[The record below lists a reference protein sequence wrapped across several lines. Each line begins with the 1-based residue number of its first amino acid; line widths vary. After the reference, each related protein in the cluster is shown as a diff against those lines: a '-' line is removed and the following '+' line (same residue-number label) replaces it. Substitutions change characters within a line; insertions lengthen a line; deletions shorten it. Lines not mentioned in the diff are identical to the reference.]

1 MTRLWYVPFDRNATV
16 TDSPAPHSSRRT
28 NRRLA
33 LRRRALRKHFQFYS
47 KCKNWA
53 LAQNVSVSPISWRR
67 EHWVLASVAV
77 AFSVIVGMV
86 MPTWARAMK
95 SEGEAPSVTTLS
107 LPLPAL
113 SADATSADDKALAG
127 LAAAGMVPGMENDA
141 WKIAIVR
148 AGQSLA
154 DIFHEMGL
162 SPTELQRLVD
172 ANVDNGAFRR
182 IHPGDEFA
190 FRIDGSGKLQALRF
204 DRDDHTRVVLRLD
217 ADGVHSEIAER
228 ALERRVHVAHGVIK
242 SSLFEAG
249 DGAGMTDSM
258 TLKLAQAFGY
268 DIDFAQDLRVGDTFT
283 VIYNDVYREGE
294 RLRDGDIIGATFI
307 NGGRRFTAFRYE
319 DTEGTVSFYSE
330 DGRPLKTSFLRT
342 PVEFTRISSRFSA
355 GRMHP
360 VLGKMRAHK
369 GVDYAAPTGTPI
381 YAAGDAKV
389 EFRGV
394 KNGFGNVVILQHG
407 GQYSTVYGHMS
418 RFAAG
423 LANGQ
428 RVRQGQLIGYV
439 GSTGLATGPH
449 LHYEFRLNG
458 QHRDPLSVTLPKPEP
473 LPAAELAKFKQ
484 LTQPMLA
491 QLKRYEEP
499 RLASAK

>member
-1 MTRLWYVPFDRNATV
+1 MTRLWYVSFEWNATV

-217 ADGVHSEIAER
+217 AGGVHSEIAER
-228 ALERRVHVAHGVIK
+228 ALERRVHVAHGTIK

-249 DGAGMTDSM
+249 DSAGMTDSM

-319 DTEGTVSFYSE
+319 DTSGAVSFYSE

-423 LANGQ
+423 LSNGQ

-458 QHRDPLSVTLPKPEP
+458 QHRDPLTVTLPKPEP
-473 LPAAELAKFKQ
+473 LPATELAKFKQ

>member
-1 MTRLWYVPFDRNATV
+1 M
-16 TDSPAPHSSRRT
+16 
-28 NRRLA
+28 
-33 LRRRALRKHFQFYS
+33 
-47 KCKNWA
+47 
-53 LAQNVSVSPISWRR
+53 SPISWRR

-77 AFSVIVGMV
+77 ALTVIVGMV
-86 MPTWARAMK
+86 MPTWANAMR
-95 SEGEAPSVTTLS
+95 GEAETPGVTTLS
-107 LPLPAL
+107 LSLSLPAL
-113 SADATSADDKALAG
+113 SSDYTTASDRATAG
-127 LAAAGMVPGMENDA
+127 LTAAGMMPGMEGDE
-141 WKIAIVR
+141 WKIVIVR

-154 DIFHEMGL
+154 DIFHEQEL

-182 IHPGDEFA
+182 IHPGDEFGL
-190 FRIDGSGKLQALRF
+190 RKGTDGRLAALRF
-204 DRDDHTRVVLRLD
+204 DRDDHTRVVLRID
-217 ADGVHSEIAER
+217 ADGVKSEIAER
-228 ALERRVHVAHGVIK
+228 ALERRVHVAHGTIK

-249 DGAGMTDSM
+249 DAAGMTDSM

-268 DIDFAQDLRVGDTFT
+268 DIDFAQDLRVGDSFS

-319 DTEGTVSFYSE
+319 DADGAVSFYSE
-330 DGRPLKTSFLRT
+330 EGRPLKTSFLRT

-394 KNGFGNVVILQHG
+394 KNGFGNAVILQHG

-418 RFAAG
+418 RFAPG
-423 LANGQ
+423 LSAGQ
-428 RVRQGQLIGYV
+428 RVRQGQLIGFV

-449 LHYEFRLNG
+449 LHYEFRING
-458 QHRDPLSVTLPKPEP
+458 QHRDPLTVTLPKPEP
-473 LPAAELAKFKQ
+473 LPATELVKFKQ
-484 LTQPMLA
+484 LTQPLLA
-491 QLKRYEEP
+491 QLKRYEDP
-499 RLASAK
+499 RLALAR

>member
-1 MTRLWYVPFDRNATV
+1 LQLDVDSDTRRIVEIDGDRVHERTIERPLEKRTQVATGQIRGSLFGAGEAAGLD
-16 TDSPAPHSSRRT
+16 DST
-28 NRRLA
+28 IVRLA
-33 LRRRALRKHFQFYS
+33 K
-47 KCKNWA
+47 
-53 LAQNVSVSPISWRR
+53 V
-67 EHWVLASVAV
+67 
-77 AFSVIVGMV
+77 
-86 MPTWARAMK
+86 
-95 SEGEAPSVTTLS
+95 
-107 LPLPAL
+107 
-113 SADATSADDKALAG
+113 
-127 LAAAGMVPGMENDA
+127 
-141 WKIAIVR
+141 
-148 AGQSLA
+148 
-154 DIFHEMGL
+154 
-162 SPTELQRLVD
+162 
-172 ANVDNGAFRR
+172 
-182 IHPGDEFA
+182 
-190 FRIDGSGKLQALRF
+190 
-204 DRDDHTRVVLRLD
+204 
-217 ADGVHSEIAER
+217 
-228 ALERRVHVAHGVIK
+228 
-242 SSLFEAG
+242 
-249 DGAGMTDSM
+249 
-258 TLKLAQAFGY
+258 FGY
-268 DIDFAQDLRVGDTFT
+268 DIDFAQDLRQGDSFT
-283 VIYNDVYREGE
+283 VIYDEVYREGE

-319 DTEGTVSFYSE
+319 DGEGTVSFYSE

-423 LANGQ
+423 LSGGQ

-439 GSTGLATGPH
+439 GMTGLATGPH
-449 LHYEFRLNG
+449 LHYEFRING

-473 LPAAELAKFKQ
+473 LPATELAKFKQ

-491 QLKRYEEP
+491 QLKRYEDP
-499 RLASAK
+499 RLALAK

>member
-1 MTRLWYVPFDRNATV
+1 MTET
-16 TDSPAPHSSRRT
+16 PAAHRSSHRT
-28 NRRLA
+28 SRRLA

-77 AFSVIVGMV
+77 ALTVIVGMV
-86 MPTWARAMK
+86 MPTWANAMRRD
-95 SEGEAPSVTTLS
+95 EAPSVTTLS
-107 LPLPAL
+107 LALPAL
-113 SADATSADDKALAG
+113 SADQTAAGDRALAD
-127 LAAAGMVPGMENDA
+127 LAAAGMVPGMESA
-141 WKIAIVR
+141 EWKIVIVR

-154 DIFHEMGL
+154 DIFHEQGL

-190 FRIDGSGKLQALRF
+190 FRKSGEGRLTALRF
-204 DRDDHTRVVLRLD
+204 DRDDHTRVVLRID
-217 ADGVHSEIAER
+217 ADGVKSEIAER
-228 ALERRVHVAHGVIK
+228 ALERRVHVAHGTIK

-249 DGAGMTDSM
+249 DTAGMTDSM

-268 DIDFAQDLRVGDTFT
+268 DIDFAQDLRVGDSFT

-319 DTEGTVSFYSE
+319 DADGTVSFYSE

-423 LANGQ
+423 LSAGQ

-473 LPAAELAKFKQ
+473 LPATELAKFKQ

-491 QLKRYEEP
+491 QLKRYEDP
-499 RLASAK
+499 RLALAR

>member
-1 MTRLWYVPFDRNATV
+1 M
-16 TDSPAPHSSRRT
+16 
-28 NRRLA
+28 
-33 LRRRALRKHFQFYS
+33 
-47 KCKNWA
+47 
-53 LAQNVSVSPISWRR
+53 
-67 EHWVLASVAV
+67 LASVAV
-77 AFSVIVGMV
+77 ALTVIVGMI
-86 MPTWARAMK
+86 MPTWANAMRR
-95 SEGEAPSVTTLS
+95 EDAPGITTLTLS
-107 LPLPAL
+107 LPEL
-113 SADATSADDKALAG
+113 SADQLSAGDRALAG
-127 LAAAGMVPGMENDA
+127 LAAAGMVPGMDGDN
-141 WKIAIVR
+141 WKIVIVR

-154 DIFHEMGL
+154 DIFHEQGL

-172 ANVDNGAFRR
+172 AKVDEGAFRR
-182 IHPGDEFA
+182 IHPGDEFG
-190 FRIDGSGKLQALRF
+190 FRKSPEGKLLALRF
-204 DRDDHTRVVLRLD
+204 DRDDHTRVVLRID
-217 ADGVHSEIAER
+217 AEGVKSEIAER
-228 ALERRVHVAHGVIK
+228 ALERRVHVARGTIK

-249 DGAGMTDSM
+249 DAAGMTDSM

-268 DIDFAQDLRVGDTFT
+268 DIDFAQDLRVGDSFT
-283 VIYNDVYREGE
+283 VIYNDVYRDGE
-294 RLRDGDIIGATFI
+294 RLRDGDILGATFV

-319 DTEGTVSFYSE
+319 NAEGGVSFYSE

-360 VLGKMRAHK
+360 VLGRMRAHK

-418 RFAAG
+418 RFASG
-423 LANGQ
+423 LSAGQ

-449 LHYEFRLNG
+449 LHYEFRING
-458 QHRDPLSVTLPKPEP
+458 QHRDPLTVTLPKPEP
-473 LPAAELAKFKQ
+473 LPAVELVKFKQ

-491 QLKRYEEP
+491 QLKRYEDL
-499 RLASAK
+499 RLAQAR

>member
-1 MTRLWYVPFDRNATV
+1 MPFDWNATV
-16 TDSPAPHSSRRT
+16 TDSPAPHSSRRS

-113 SADATSADDKALAG
+113 SADATSADGKALAG

-217 ADGVHSEIAER
+217 AGGVHSEIAER
-228 ALERRVHVAHGVIK
+228 ALERRVHVAHGTIK

-249 DGAGMTDSM
+249 DSAGMTDSM

-283 VIYNDVYREGE
+283 VVYNDVYREGE

-319 DTEGTVSFYSE
+319 DASGAVSFYNE

-423 LANGQ
+423 LSNGQ

-449 LHYEFRLNG
+449 LHYEFRING

-473 LPAAELAKFKQ
+473 LPATELAKFRQ

-491 QLKRYEEP
+491 QLKRYEDP
-499 RLASAK
+499 RLASAR

>member
-1 MTRLWYVPFDRNATV
+1 
-16 TDSPAPHSSRRT
+16 
-28 NRRLA
+28 
-33 LRRRALRKHFQFYS
+33 
-47 KCKNWA
+47 
-53 LAQNVSVSPISWRR
+53 
-67 EHWVLASVAV
+67 
-77 AFSVIVGMV
+77 
-86 MPTWARAMK
+86 
-95 SEGEAPSVTTLS
+95 
-107 LPLPAL
+107 
-113 SADATSADDKALAG
+113 
-127 LAAAGMVPGMENDA
+127 VPGMDGDE
-141 WKIAIVR
+141 WKIVIVR

-154 DIFHEMGL
+154 DILHEKGL

-172 ANVDNGAFRR
+172 AKVDNGAFRR
-182 IHPGDEFA
+182 IHPGDEFG
-190 FRIDGSGKLQALRF
+190 FRKNGEGRLAALRF
-204 DRDDHTRVVLRLD
+204 DRDDHTRVVVRID
-217 ADGVHSEIAER
+217 ADGVNSEIAER
-228 ALERRVHVAHGVIK
+228 ALERRVHVAHGTIK

-249 DGAGMTDSM
+249 DTAGMTDSM

-294 RLRDGDIIGATFI
+294 RLRDGDILGATFI

-319 DTEGTVSFYSE
+319 DADGTVSFYSE

-423 LANGQ
+423 LSNGQ

-449 LHYEFRLNG
+449 LHYEFRING

-473 LPAAELAKFKQ
+473 LPATELAKFRQ

-491 QLKRYEEP
+491 QLKRYEDS
-499 RLASAK
+499 RLALAR

>member
-1 MTRLWYVPFDRNATV
+1 M
-16 TDSPAPHSSRRT
+16 
-28 NRRLA
+28 
-33 LRRRALRKHFQFYS
+33 
-47 KCKNWA
+47 
-53 LAQNVSVSPISWRR
+53 SPISWRR

-77 AFSVIVGMV
+77 ALTVIVGMI
-86 MPTWARAMK
+86 MPTWANAMRR
-95 SEGEAPSVTTLS
+95 EEVPSVTTLA

-113 SADATSADDKALAG
+113 SADQTSADDRALAG
-127 LAAAGMVPGMENDA
+127 LAAAGMVPGMEGDE
-141 WKIAIVR
+141 WKIVIVR

-154 DIFHEMGL
+154 DIFHEQGL

-172 ANVDNGAFRR
+172 AKVDEGAFRR

-190 FRIDGSGKLQALRF
+190 FRKSPEGKLAALRF
-204 DRDDHTRVVLRLD
+204 DRDDHTRVVLRVD
-217 ADGVHSEIAER
+217 AEGVKSEIAER
-228 ALERRVHVAHGVIK
+228 ALERRVHVAHGSIK

-249 DGAGMTDSM
+249 DSAGMTDSM

-268 DIDFAQDLRVGDTFT
+268 DIDFAQDLRVGDSFT
-283 VIYNDVYREGE
+283 VIYNDVYRDGE
-294 RLRDGDIIGATFI
+294 RLRDGDILGATFV
-307 NGGRRFTAFRYE
+307 NGGRRFTAFRYQ
-319 DTEGTVSFYSE
+319 DTEGGVSFYSE

-360 VLGKMRAHK
+360 VLGRMRAHK

-418 RFAAG
+418 RFASG
-423 LANGQ
+423 LSAGQ

-458 QHRDPLSVTLPKPEP
+458 QHRDPLTVTLPKPEP
-473 LPAAELAKFKQ
+473 LPSTELAKFKQ

-491 QLKRYEEP
+491 QLKRYEDS
-499 RLASAK
+499 RLAMVR

>member
-1 MTRLWYVPFDRNATV
+1 MTETPA
-16 TDSPAPHSSRRT
+16 APHSSRRT

-47 KCKNWA
+47 KCKTWA

-77 AFSVIVGMV
+77 ALTVIVGMI
-86 MPTWARAMK
+86 MPTWANAMRR
-95 SEGEAPSVTTLS
+95 EEVPSVTTLA

-113 SADATSADDKALAG
+113 SADQTSADDRALAG
-127 LAAAGMVPGMENDA
+127 LAAAGMVPGMEGDE
-141 WKIAIVR
+141 WKIVIVR

-154 DIFHEMGL
+154 DIFHEQGL

-172 ANVDNGAFRR
+172 AKVDEGAFRR

-190 FRIDGSGKLQALRF
+190 FRKSPEGKLAALRF
-204 DRDDHTRVVLRLD
+204 DRDDHTRVVLRVD
-217 ADGVHSEIAER
+217 AEGVKSEIAER
-228 ALERRVHVAHGVIK
+228 ALERRVHVAHGSIK

-249 DGAGMTDSM
+249 DSAGMTDSM

-268 DIDFAQDLRVGDTFT
+268 DIDFAQDLRVGDSFT
-283 VIYNDVYREGE
+283 VIYNDVYRDGE
-294 RLRDGDIIGATFI
+294 RLRDGDILGATFV
-307 NGGRRFTAFRYE
+307 NGGRRFTAFRYQ
-319 DTEGTVSFYSE
+319 DTEGGVSFYSE

-360 VLGKMRAHK
+360 VLGRMRAHK

-418 RFAAG
+418 RFASG
-423 LANGQ
+423 LSAGQ

-458 QHRDPLSVTLPKPEP
+458 QHRDPLTVTLPKPEP
-473 LPAAELAKFKQ
+473 LPSTELAKFKQ

-491 QLKRYEEP
+491 QLKRYEDS
-499 RLASAK
+499 RLAMVR

>member
-1 MTRLWYVPFDRNATV
+1 MTRLWYGPFDGNATV
-16 TDSPAPHSSRRT
+16 TDSPTPHSSRRS

-77 AFSVIVGMV
+77 AFTVIVGMI

-113 SADATSADDKALAG
+113 SADAQSADDKALAG
-127 LAAAGMVPGMENDA
+127 LAAAGMIPGMENDA

-154 DIFHEMGL
+154 DIFHELGL

-190 FRIDGSGKLQALRF
+190 FRIDGAGKLQALRF

-217 ADGVHSEIAER
+217 AGGVHSEVAER
-228 ALERRVHVAHGVIK
+228 ALERRVHVAHGSIK

-249 DGAGMTDSM
+249 DSAGMTDSM

-319 DTEGTVSFYSE
+319 DGEGTVSFYSE

-423 LANGQ
+423 LSGGQ

-439 GSTGLATGPH
+439 GMTGLATGPH
-449 LHYEFRLNG
+449 LHYEFRING

-473 LPAAELAKFKQ
+473 LPATELAKFKQ

-491 QLKRYEEP
+491 QLKRYEDP

>member
-1 MTRLWYVPFDRNATV
+1 MNETPA
-16 TDSPAPHSSRRT
+16 APHSNRRAG
-28 NRRLA
+28 RRLA

-47 KCKNWA
+47 KCKSWA
-53 LAQNVSVSPISWRR
+53 LTQNAAISPISWRR
-67 EHWVLASVAV
+67 EHWVLASVVV
-77 AFSVIVGMV
+77 ALTVIVGMV
-86 MPTWARAMK
+86 MPTWANAMRR
-95 SEGEAPSVTTLS
+95 EEAPSITTLA

-113 SADATSADDKALAG
+113 SADQTSAGDRALAG
-127 LAAAGMVPGMENDA
+127 LAAAGMVPGMDGDE
-141 WKIAIVR
+141 WKIVIVR

-154 DIFHEMGL
+154 DIFHEQGL

-172 ANVDNGAFRR
+172 AKVDNGAFRR

-190 FRIDGSGKLQALRF
+190 FRKTGEGRLAALRF
-204 DRDDHTRVVLRLD
+204 DRDDHTRVVVRID
-217 ADGVHSEIAER
+217 ADGVNSEIAER
-228 ALERRVHVAHGVIK
+228 ALERRVHVAHGTIK

-249 DGAGMTDSM
+249 DSAGMTDSM

-294 RLRDGDIIGATFI
+294 RLRDGDILGATFI

-319 DTEGTVSFYSE
+319 DADGTVSFYSE

-423 LANGQ
+423 LSNGQ

-449 LHYEFRLNG
+449 LHYEFRING

-473 LPAAELAKFKQ
+473 LPATELVKFRQ

-491 QLKRYEEP
+491 QLKRYEDS
-499 RLASAK
+499 RLALAR

>member
-1 MTRLWYVPFDRNATV
+1 M
-16 TDSPAPHSSRRT
+16 TDSPAAHHSSRRT

-47 KCKNWA
+47 KCKTWA

-77 AFSVIVGMV
+77 ALTVIVGMI
-86 MPTWARAMK
+86 MPTWANAMRR
-95 SEGEAPSVTTLS
+95 EETPAITTLALS
-107 LPLPAL
+107 LPEL
-113 SADATSADDKALAG
+113 SADQLSAGDRALAG
-127 LAAAGMVPGMENDA
+127 LAAAGMVPGMDGDD
-141 WKIAIVR
+141 WKIVIVR

-154 DIFHEMGL
+154 DIFHEQGL

-172 ANVDNGAFRR
+172 ARVDEGAFRR
-182 IHPGDEFA
+182 IHPGDEFG
-190 FRIDGSGKLQALRF
+190 FRKSPEGKLLALRF
-204 DRDDHTRVVLRLD
+204 DRDDHTRVVLRID
-217 ADGVHSEIAER
+217 ADGVKSEIAER
-228 ALERRVHVAHGVIK
+228 ALERRVHVARGTIK

-249 DGAGMTDSM
+249 DAAGMTDSM

-268 DIDFAQDLRVGDTFT
+268 DIDFAQDLRVGDSFT
-283 VIYNDVYREGE
+283 VIYNDVYRDGE
-294 RLRDGDIIGATFI
+294 RLRDGDILGATFI

-319 DTEGTVSFYSE
+319 NAEGGVSFYSE

-360 VLGKMRAHK
+360 VLGRMRAHK

-418 RFAAG
+418 RFASG
-423 LANGQ
+423 LSAGQ

-458 QHRDPLSVTLPKPEP
+458 QHRDPLTVTLPKPEP
-473 LPAAELAKFKQ
+473 LPAAELAKFRQ

-491 QLKRYEEP
+491 QLKRYEDL
-499 RLASAK
+499 RLAQAP